1 MYQKQLL
8 YIAPHLPEADWDE
21 LRSTPSN
28 LVVCGP
34 IVMAPLQDNT
44 ISGRDLLKWLEQRPT
59 VMVNLGSLHGAEGPS
74 SLAIARGLQTV
85 LGSKSEVQVLW
96 KLKYDWEND
105 SDMAPI
111 LRPFIEAGRL
121 RVTPWLDIEPSALL
135 ETGYICCSVHH
146 GGANSFYE
154 ACRYVMISSHTWVI
168 HLTCLQSRS
177 YSSCAPDMVG
187 YIRVCRACQVPPY
200 WCNRELGC
208 CACS

>member
-1 MYQKQLL
+1 MHASARSVYLPLEKDKSMLNRRQARTEAGIKHQSPMYNMYQKQLL

-21 LRSTPSN
+21 LKTTPSN

-34 IVMAPLQDNT
+34 IVMAPLQDDT
-44 ISGRDLLKWLEQRPT
+44 DSGRDLLKWLSQRPT

-85 LGSKSEVQVLW
+85 LGSNSEVQVLW

-105 SDMAPI
+105 SDMASI

-154 ACRYVMISSHTWVI
+154 ACR
-168 HLTCLQSRS
+168 
-177 YSSCAPDMVG
+177 
-187 YIRVCRACQVPPY
+187 
-200 WCNRELGC
+200 
-208 CACS
+208 